1 MDEIAAPGILAYKA
15 GECFVNL
22 VSLINEIP
30 AGRDINST
38 TIEILLQQYAMSL
51 SPLSRFTTDIWL
63 GIGFSFN
70 VFPMFSRS
78 GIYRRIHQHLQHCEE
93 SAAAAA
99 VRSV

>member
-38 TIEILLQQYAMSL
+38 TIENLLQQYAMSL
-51 SPLSRFTTDIWL
+51 SLLPRFTTDIWL
-63 GIGFSFN
+63 GIDFSFN
-70 VFPMFSRS
+70 LFLYFLDSGSIGVYISTCSIARS
-78 GIYRRIHQHLQHCEE
+78 QWGRRW
-93 SAAAAA
+93 
-99 VRSV
+99 